1 MPPRGH
7 GIVRKDYTLL
17 REGQADDLF
26 GDIEAGTKKRG
37 ATVWRLFGLARQE
50 VWVRFGQLRAHCM
63 HCMQA

>member
-1 MPPRGH
+1 MPPPPR

-26 GDIEAGTKKRG
+26 GDVEAGSKPKG

-50 VWVRFGQLRAHCM
+50 VWVSVGDHHCTA
-63 HCMQA
+63 CLYA

>member
-1 MPPRGH
+1 MPPGPR

-26 GDIEAGTKKRG
+26 GDIEAGQKKQG

-50 VWVRFGQLRAHCM
+50 VWVGAWLLRQLAP
-63 HCMQA
+63 